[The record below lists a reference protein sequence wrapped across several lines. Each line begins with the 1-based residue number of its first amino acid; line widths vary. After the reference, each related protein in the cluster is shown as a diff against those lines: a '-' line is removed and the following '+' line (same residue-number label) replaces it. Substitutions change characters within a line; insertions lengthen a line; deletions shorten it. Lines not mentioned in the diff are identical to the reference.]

1 MMNNTTLTSNSC
13 CTVPIEQKPIDSRNG
28 VKKKGDFK
36 STITA
41 VLSGLLASSCCVIP
55 LVVILTGVGGVGFMA
70 LARDYQWLTLPF
82 GTAILGYAYYS
93 YFKNRKSCT
102 TGGCEVK
109 RTRINLVT
117 LILSTLVVSFSVLG
131 VIFPSMI
138 YALLKFVG

>member
-1 MMNNTTLTSNSC
+1 MMNKTTLTSNSC
-13 CTVPIEQKPIDSRNG
+13 CTVPIVQKPIDSKNG

-70 LARDYQWLTLPF
+70 LARDYQWLTLPL
-82 GTAILGYAYYS
+82 GAAILGYSSYS
-93 YFKNRKSCT
+93 YFKKRKSCK
-102 TGGCEVK
+102 TGCGEVK
-109 RTRINLVT
+109 GTRVNLVT